1 MMKNKRKDLL
11 ILLFLMFITVLVIGT
26 SYALLTK
33 NIIGGSNKVVYKVGD
48 LEVKLDESG
57 SKDISLTNATP
68 QEDSEGLTNEPYSF
82 FHSK

>member
-1 MMKNKRKDLL
+1 MKRKRKELL
-11 ILLFLMFITVLVIGT
+11 ILLFLMSITVLVIGV

-33 NIIGGSNKVVYKVGD
+33 NIIGGNNKVVYKVGD

-68 QEDSEGLTNEPYSF
+68 QKIVMD
-82 FHSK
+82 